1 MTNKEIAEILNITPA
16 AVSMAL
22 HNKGGVSSA
31 KKKQI
36 LQLKYKSDDV
46 KVKTE
51 KKGTLL
57 FAIHK
62 RNGNVISETHFFI
75 TIMATIQEF
84 AEEKGYYVD
93 IIHYDQKM
101 DFNEFISRIDMDT
114 ISGILILATEMTSA
128 DVTLYK
134 KFNKPLVII
143 DNWFP
148 GEQYNCV
155 LMDNEDG
162 MRQAVRYAYEMGH
175 RRIGFVRSKTPL
187 NNFTER
193 FNGYLRGMREVE
205 LPVYKKNIFYTKCTS
220 DGAYED
226 MTEIIKNTK
235 ELPTC
240 LLVSNDIMAM
250 GIMNALK
257 YAHYNVPKDVSI
269 ISFDNM
275 PVAKYFNPAITSVNI
290 HDEKIGI
297 IAVRRMLEILEDDE
311 KDYFVHNLVGVT
323 LEIRESVYDLSLQN
337 NMK

>member
-134 KFNKPLVII
+134 KFNK
-143 DNWFP
+143 
-148 GEQYNCV
+148 
-155 LMDNEDG
+155 
-162 MRQAVRYAYEMGH
+162 
-175 RRIGFVRSKTPL
+175 L
-187 NNFTER
+187 N
-193 FNGYLRGMREVE
+193 RGMA
-205 LPVYKKNIFYTKCTS
+205 KFY
-220 DGAYED
+220 
-226 MTEIIKNTK
+226 
-235 ELPTC
+235 
-240 LLVSNDIMAM
+240 
-250 GIMNALK
+250 
-257 YAHYNVPKDVSI
+257 
-269 ISFDNM
+269 F
-275 PVAKYFNPAITSVNI
+275 
-290 HDEKIGI
+290 
-297 IAVRRMLEILEDDE
+297 
-311 KDYFVHNLVGVT
+311 
-323 LEIRESVYDLSLQN
+323 
-337 NMK
+337 